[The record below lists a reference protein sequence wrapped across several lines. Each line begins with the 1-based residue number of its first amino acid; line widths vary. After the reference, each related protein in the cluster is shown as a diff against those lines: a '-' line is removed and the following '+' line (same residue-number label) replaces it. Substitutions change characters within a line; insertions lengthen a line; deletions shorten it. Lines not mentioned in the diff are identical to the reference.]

1 MPKYLLTL
9 SCGHALERQSETV
22 PASKNPSCSQC
33 PPDEKYGKPQRP
45 VVTVEV
51 EDLDSSTGWTRVER
65 PDLPTTPRGARLPSV
80 PTAQL
85 VEAVKDAILY
95 VSEAR
100 WATGEPLRATPALDA
115 VATLW
120 AGYFPLVEA
129 PPVEAPTVTV
139 EPVDLTSGVRTVG
152 DLTSKLAE
160 RLAEVEKNHAEADS
174 MSRRECLAYLSGRG
188 YTGVSRKPVGELR
201 EMVLAEKG
209 IAV

>member
-9 SCGHALERQSETV
+9 SCGHALERESDTV

-33 PPDEKYGKPQRP
+33 PPDPKYGKPQRA

-65 PDLPTTPRGARLPSV
+65 PDLPVVPRSSRRAYQVSELVTAVEEAIAFVAAVADGGLLPGI
-80 PTAQL
+80 PTL
-85 VEAVKDAILY
+85 EAVA
-95 VSEAR
+95 AR
-100 WATGEPLRATPALDA
+100 WAEQAAPLEPTP
-115 VATLW
+115 
-120 AGYFPLVEA
+120 PA
-129 PPVEAPTVTV
+129 PPVKAEVP
-139 EPVDLTSGVRTVG
+139 SVG
-152 DLTSKLAE
+152 DLTAKLAE
-160 RLAEVEKNHAEADS
+160 RLSEVEKNHAEADS

-209 IAV
+209 VAV